1 MTTQKVQ
8 AKIKTSTIAITVLSI
23 LLAVAVAST
32 IVLAAF
38 TANKSATTTITF
50 GGGVTLQVTKTSMDS
65 SAKWIVKSVGTDGKV
80 GNALTED
87 EAKSLSGGAQIAAFS
102 VKNTSAKAVA
112 IAFKLEKTGEAVL
125 YASGDTPAE
134 TATLT
139 IADTGANYGASGTQ
153 SSETGLKGWYVI
165 DTTAAN
171 ATANL
176 TKAINTVYSAAKLA
190 AVADSATATLTLK
203 ITAVYAGDNSTAL
216 LTQAITTGNWTA
228 FATSE
233 VATS

>member
-65 SAKWIVKSVGTDGKV
+65 SAKWIVKSVGTDGTV
-80 GNALTED
+80 GNALTD
-87 EAKSLSGGAQIAAFS
+87 TTSLSGGAQIAAFS

-153 SSETGLKGWYVI
+153 SADTGLKGWYVI

-228 FATSE
+228 FTTTE